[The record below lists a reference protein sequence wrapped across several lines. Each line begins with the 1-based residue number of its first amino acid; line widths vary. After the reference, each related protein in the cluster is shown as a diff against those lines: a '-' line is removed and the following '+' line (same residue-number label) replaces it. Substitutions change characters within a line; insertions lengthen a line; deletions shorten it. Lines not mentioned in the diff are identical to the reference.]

1 MVDPVVQAPAAHAER
16 PDPLAAVDLFAF
28 VGQPPRL
35 VHRQVRVDQH
45 LRVNAE
51 ITDIRLGD
59 QRADRI
65 GHTADAEL
73 NHGAVD
79 DLVHDVGGGPPVH
92 FIERAGRQFE
102 QLAVGTL
109 DDVIDIRDM
118 DAFFPAAQRDR
129 QVVVGF
135 DDHDLRGVQNGPG
148 RRIRRR
154 KIEETMLVHRS
165 QLEHGHVDLQPAAVV
180 RRLVAVH
187 HRNIVDEAGFV
198 PFALQPA
205 EMPATERES
214 VPIRVDLDHFA
225 GLHRERSADLHVLQ
239 LIFPPGQCGVQ
250 QRRLRQR
257 HPIVDPLPGLND
269 GHCLLRRAQLG
280 LIFALQTQFDFLPST

>member
-1 MVDPVVQAPAAHAER
+1 M
-16 PDPLAAVDLFAF
+16 
-28 VGQPPRL
+28 
-35 VHRQVRVDQH
+35 
-45 LRVNAE
+45 NAE
-51 ITDIRLGD
+51 IADIRFGD
-59 QRADRI
+59 QRADRV
-65 GHTADAEL
+65 GHAADAEL

-102 QLAVGTL
+102 QFAVAAL
-109 DDVIDIRDM
+109 DDVIDIRDV

-148 RRIRRR
+148 RRIRQR
-154 KIEETMLVHRS
+154 KIEETMPVHRR

-180 RRLVAVH
+180 RRFVAVH
-187 HRNIVDEAGFV
+187 HRNIVDQAGFV

-205 EMPATERES
+205 EMPATEREG
-214 VPIRVDLDHFA
+214 VPIRVDFDHFA
-225 GLHRERSADLHVLQ
+225 GLHREGSADLHILQ
-239 LIFPPGQCGVQ
+239 LIFPPGQRGVQ

-257 HPIVDPLPGLND
+257 HPIIDPLPGLND
-269 GHCLLRRAQLG
+269 GYCLLRTAQFG
-280 LIFALQTQFDFLPST
+280 LVLALQTQLDFLQSY

>member
-1 MVDPVVQAPAAHAER
+1 M
-16 PDPLAAVDLFAF
+16 
-28 VGQPPRL
+28 
-35 VHRQVRVDQH
+35 
-45 LRVNAE
+45 NAE
-51 ITDIRLGD
+51 IADIRFGD
-59 QRADRI
+59 QRADRV
-65 GHTADAEL
+65 GHAADAEL

-102 QLAVGTL
+102 QFAVAAL
-109 DDVIDIRDM
+109 DDVIDIRDV

-135 DDHDLRGVQNGPG
+135 DDHDLCRVQNGPG
-148 RRIRRR
+148 RRIRQR
-154 KIEETMLVHRS
+154 KVEETMLVHRR

-180 RRLVAVH
+180 GRLVAVH
-187 HRNIVDEAGFV
+187 HRNIVDQAGFV

-225 GLHRERSADLHVLQ
+225 GLHRERSADLHILQ
-239 LIFPPGQCGVQ
+239 LIFPPGQRGVQ

-257 HPIVDPLPGLND
+257 HPIVNPLPGLND
-269 GHCLLRRAQLG
+269 GYCLLRTAQFG
-280 LIFALQTQFDFLPST
+280 LVLALQTQLDFLQSY